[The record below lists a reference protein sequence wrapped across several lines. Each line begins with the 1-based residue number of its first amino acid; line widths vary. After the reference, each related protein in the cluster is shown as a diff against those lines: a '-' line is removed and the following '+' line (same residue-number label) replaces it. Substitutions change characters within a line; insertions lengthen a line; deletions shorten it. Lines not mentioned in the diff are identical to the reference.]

1 VRVTD
6 VHWAAL
12 GSALLA
18 LLLVSPVLGDP
29 AGLAL
34 GHPQA
39 DTWNH
44 VWGFHHVAHGSWLQ
58 TDALGWPAGGRL
70 WFIDT
75 WGAVWTLPIQ
85 WIAGPVAAFN
95 VAAAVNLWLAAFG
108 AWLLAR
114 RVSGSALAASVAAVG
129 FGAAPYLLGQ
139 LHNGISETVAVGW
152 LPLSWWA
159 ALRLRD
165 APSWRGGVLL
175 GVLVAVCTWAS
186 WYTGLFAGIGAA
198 CVVGLGLRTAPRR
211 RALLPWAGLAG
222 AVGAALV
229 TPALAAFVWSL
240 GGDALVARDPTFVWA
255 SLVGHNMV
263 DGLAFVHPGDFHS
276 PDLLQEFDEHL
287 IVVVYVGWCVLLPA
301 LWAARDR
308 RARPW
313 LAGAAVAGVLALGPF
328 LYLGGSYW
336 ELPGVGRI
344 PLPFL
349 ALFEATPLFSA
360 ISHAYRF
367 AVPLQLCMV
376 VAASVAAARWKWAG
390 PGLAGLV
397 LVEFLALS
405 PAPFPVQTARASV
418 PAVYAALPE
427 GAVLDLPVSLQVLD
441 RSRYDLYQTEHGRP
455 IPYGLN
461 DPTPPLLDS
470 NRLARAVIELERS
483 SVDSVAPE
491 LPTLDLVLGR
501 RELERA
507 GFGAIVVHHDAYPP
521 EMQARVVELLTVVC
535 GPGEQVDRATWFAV
549 SGRPAQALP

>member
-1 VRVTD
+1 MRVTD

-29 AGLAL
+29 TGLAL

-44 VWGFHHVAHGSWLQ
+44 VWGFHHVAQGHWLR
-58 TDALGWPAGGRL
+58 TDALGWPWGGRL

-75 WGAVWTLPIQ
+75 WGAVWTLPVQ

-95 VAAAVNLWLAAFG
+95 LAAAVNLWLAAFG

-165 APSWRGGVLL
+165 APGWRRGAVL
-175 GVLVAVCTWAS
+175 GVLVALCTWAS

-211 RALLPWAGLAG
+211 RVLLPWAALAG
-222 AVGAALV
+222 GVGAALV
-229 TPALAAFVWSL
+229 APALAAFVWSL

-313 LAGAAVAGVLALGPF
+313 LAGAVVAGVLALGPF

-336 ELPGVGRI
+336 ELPGLGRI

-367 AVPLQLCMV
+367 AVPLQLCVV
-376 VAASVAAARWKWAG
+376 VAASVAAARWRWAG
-390 PGLAGLV
+390 PTLAGLV

-405 PAPFPVQTARASV
+405 PAPFPVQTANAAV
-418 PAVYAALPE
+418 PAVYDALPQ
-427 GAVLDLPVSLQVLD
+427 GAVVDLPVSLQVLD
-441 RSRYDLYQTEHGRP
+441 RSRYDLYQTGHGRP

-461 DPTPPLLDS
+461 DPTPALLDS
-470 NRLARAVIELERS
+470 NRLTRAVIELERS

-501 RELERA
+501 RELARA

-521 EMQARVVELLTVVC
+521 AMRERVLELLTVVC
-535 GPGEQVDRATWFAV
+535 GPGTQVDGATWFPVDPQA
-549 SGRPAQALP
+549 RP